1 MAVSKSATLA
11 TLPVMTTTSSFQQ
24 TAAARRW
31 LAALLVLLLV
41 SQTLGWM
48 HRALHGAGRQ
58 VPGSAVVSLINSPA
72 GHSASGEAEALHG
85 WVKALFG
92 SHDDAAQCQLFDAA
106 THTGITQVPDITPGL
121 APTAQ
126 SLART
131 ESAFVARWAAL
142 FDARGPPVFRS

>member
-1 MAVSKSATLA
+1 MS
-11 TLPVMTTTSSFQQ
+11 TTTSFQQ
-24 TAAARRW
+24 TAVARRW
-31 LAALLVLLLV
+31 LAVLLILLLL

-48 HRALHGAGRQ
+48 HRALHGVSRQ
-58 VPGSAVVSLINSPA
+58 ATGSAVALQLGDAANQASPCD
-72 GHSASGEAEALHG
+72 SDVLHG
-85 WVKALFG
+85 WVKRLFA